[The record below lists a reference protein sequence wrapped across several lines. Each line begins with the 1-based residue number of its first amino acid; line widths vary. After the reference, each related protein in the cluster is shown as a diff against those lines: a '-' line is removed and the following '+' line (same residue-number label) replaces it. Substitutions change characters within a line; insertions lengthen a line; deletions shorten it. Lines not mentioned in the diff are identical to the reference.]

1 MSSTFKN
8 RIPKRKYRERAQP
21 SSRAHLGI
29 LEKKQDYQKRAKNY
43 HKKED
48 MMNKL
53 KMKADLKN

>member
-21 SSRAHLGI
+21 EGREHLGL

-43 HKKED
+43 HKK
-48 MMNKL
+48 
-53 KMKADLKN
+53 